1 MTALAV
7 FITPTGRLR
16 VEAREA
22 AATDVQGIPEGVAGR
37 ILKAFDDGGVGGG
50 MAGSGLG
57 AGLLHLAVG
66 ELQTVVGPEL
76 GFARDFA
83 KEYVTRLCHA
93 AAVEGGAEAMGW
105 KAVPALSE
113 EERAFQVMRVPPMM
127 GLEYLTGEALG
138 GWWEAMDAAARRAAE
153 KHPAGL
159 QGYLREASP
168 LWRMVGRVTFH
179 LAENKRNPE
188 RPFAFLATYARRVS
202 AQARVQHQPLGA
214 ALREYGGGSGTR
226 DKERLIAL
234 LTPIERAAE
243 KSAWVKALVEKG
255 DVYHPLAWT
264 PEEAYRFLRE
274 LPALEESGLLVR
286 VPDWWKANHPPRPTV
301 SVTVGGARK
310 SALGLDALLDFQVGV
325 ALGGEK
331 LSAAEIKA
339 LLASTSGLVL
349 LKGQW
354 VEVDKE
360 KLQAAL
366 DHWNKA
372 QAAAREGGVTF
383 LEAMRMLSGV
393 KLTETGAAETAASE
407 ADWSQVSAGEWLGET
422 LARIRGMKEGT
433 AGDVPEPPGLKAT
446 LRPYQRVGVGWL
458 EFMVQLGLG
467 ACLAD
472 DMGLGKTVQVLGLL
486 MKLRQVREEAEG
498 SPRGLARGVPSLLV
512 VPASLLGNWKAEIAK
527 FSPDLGYVV
536 AHPSESAEEDWTA
549 AALAKR
555 ELVITTYGMLV
566 RVEALRKQAWN
577 LVILDE
583 AQAIKNSGTRQ
594 TRAVKELTCRG
605 RIALTGTPVENRV
618 SDLWSLFDFINPGLL
633 GGPTEFSKAVKH
645 MEAGEGGVGG
655 GFGPLRALVRP
666 YLLRRLKTDKRI
678 IADLP
683 EKTEVRA
690 YCPLS
695 RRQAALYAEAVKSLQ
710 TQLKE
715 AEGIQRRGLVLAY
728 LMRFKQI
735 CNHPSQWLGDNGYEP
750 GDSGKFARL
759 GEICAEFAERQERAL
774 IFTQFRE
781 MTGPLA
787 DFLAGIFGRPGLV
800 LTGQTPV
807 GKRRELV
814 EAFQKEA
821 GPPFF
826 VLSLKAGGTGL
837 NLTAASQV
845 IHFDRWWNP
854 AVENQ
859 ATDRAFRIGQKKNV
873 LVHKFVCSGTLEE
886 RIDEMI
892 AGKQGLSE
900 EVLEGGAEKLLTEMK
915 DDELLKFVSL
925 DIHRAEALG

>member
-1 MTALAV
+1 MSALLV
-7 FITPTGRLR
+7 SISQTGRLR
-16 VEAREA
+16 VEETATAADSTGMGDGAAR
-22 AATDVQGIPEGVAGR
+22 R
-37 ILKAFDDGGVGGG
+37 ILKAFDDGAGG
-50 MAGSGLG
+50 GLG

-66 ELQTVVGPEL
+66 ELQTPLGAEL

-83 KEYVTRLCHA
+83 KEYVTWLCHA
-93 AAVEGGAEAMGW
+93 AATAGGTEAAGW
-105 KAVPALSE
+105 KAVPALAE
-113 EERAFQVMRVPPMM
+113 EERAQHVMRAPPMK
-127 GLEYLTGEALG
+127 GLEYLTVEALG
-138 GWWEAMDAAARRAAE
+138 EWWEAIDAAARQAAE
-153 KHPAGL
+153 NHPAGL

-179 LAENKRNPE
+179 LAENKRHPDK
-188 RPFAFLATYARRVS
+188 PFAFLATYARRVS

-214 ALREYGGGSGTR
+214 ALREYGGGGGAGGTR

-234 LTPIERAAE
+234 LTPIERAAG
-243 KSAWVKALVEKG
+243 KSLWVKELVESG
-255 DVYHPLAWT
+255 EVYHPLAWS

-274 LPALEESGLLVR
+274 LPVLEESGLLVR
-286 VPDWWKANHPPRPTV
+286 VPDWWKANRPPRPAV
-301 SVTVGGARK
+301 SVRIGEAKK

-325 ALGGEK
+325 ALGGAQ
-331 LSAAEIKA
+331 LSAAEIKG
-339 LLASTSGLVL
+339 LLASSSGLVL

-360 KLQAAL
+360 KLAAAL

-372 QAAAREGGVTF
+372 KAAARGGGVTF

-393 KLTETGAAETAASE
+393 KLADTGAAEAVVSE
-407 ADWSQVSAGEWLGET
+407 ADWSQVSAGEWLGRT
-422 LARIRGMKEGT
+422 LARIRTMEEGT
-433 AGDVPEPPGLKAT
+433 AGGTCEPPGLTAT
-446 LRPYQRVGVGWL
+446 LRPYQRIGVEWL

-486 MKLRQVREEAEG
+486 MKLRALAGVSGDGQTGGEKAG
-498 SPRGLARGVPSLLV
+498 RGLAAGQPSLLV

-527 FSPDLGYVV
+527 FSPDLAYMV
-536 AHPSESAEEDWTA
+536 AHPSESEEATWTA
-549 AALAKR
+549 DALAGR

-566 RVEALRKQAWN
+566 RVEALRRQAWN

-594 TRAVKELTCRG
+594 TRAVKELACRG
-605 RIALTGTPVENRV
+605 RIALTGTPVENRL

-633 GGPTEFSKAVKH
+633 GPAATFGKAVKR
-645 MEAGEGGVGG
+645 MATGEAGGY
-655 GFGPLRALVRP
+655 GPLRALIRP
-666 YLLRRLKTDKRI
+666 YLLRRLKTDKRV

-690 YCPLS
+690 YCTLS
-695 RRQAALYAEAVKSLQ
+695 KRQAALYEQAVDLLARQLQ
-710 TQLKE
+710 E

-735 CNHPSQWLGDNGYEP
+735 CNHPSQWLGDNGYEA

-759 GEICAEFAERQERAL
+759 GEICAELAERQERAL
-774 IFTQFRE
+774 VFTQFRE
-781 MTGPLA
+781 LTGPLA
-787 DFLAGIFGRPGLV
+787 DHLAGIFGRPGLV
-800 LTGQTPV
+800 LHGQTPV

-814 EAFQKEA
+814 EAFQRED

-873 LVHKFVCSGTLEE
+873 LVHKFVCRGTLEE

-892 AGKQGLSE
+892 AGKQSLSQ

-925 DIHRAEALG
+925 DIHRAGALV